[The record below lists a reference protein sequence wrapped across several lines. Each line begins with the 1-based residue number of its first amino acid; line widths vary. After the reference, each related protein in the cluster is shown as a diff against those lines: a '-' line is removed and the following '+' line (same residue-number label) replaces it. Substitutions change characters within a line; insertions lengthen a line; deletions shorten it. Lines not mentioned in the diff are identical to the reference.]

1 MELKKLSVK
10 AKKYWLFLN
19 AFWSV
24 IMAIAT
30 LLVILLVE
38 GAIKKIVAISLG
50 IPVVLII
57 GLLIVF
63 PFLKYRFYSY
73 GYDNEKIVIKRG
85 VIFRHSI
92 TIPVC
97 QLQDLHLFEGPIM
110 TAFKLRSVE
119 FSTAGSNFS
128 VCCLD
133 KVVSQQIVDDLS
145 VYLKTRL
152 EEKENE
158 KI

>member
-10 AKKYWLFLN
+10 AKKYWLFIN

-24 IMAIAT
+24 IMALTT

-38 GAIKKIVAISLG
+38 GIAKKIVAISVG

-73 GYDNEKIVIKRG
+73 GYDTEKIVIKRG
-85 VIFRHSI
+85 VIFRHTI

-110 TAFKLRSVE
+110 TAFKLNTIE

-133 KVVSQQIVDDLS
+133 KVVSQQIVDDLG
-145 VYLKTRL
+145 VYLKNRIK
-152 EEKENE
+152 EQENE